1 MRPATDILLKSKNLK
16 IRPLTTTDLEN
27 IYQLQPE
34 GWSDIT
40 YFFKFYVEHPFCYPV
55 IALMDN
61 DIAGVANAILNQDTG
76 WISHVIVSENFRNR
90 GIGTRITKTVS
101 DYLKL
106 KGCHTQSLIATEE
119 GERIYLKL
127 GFRSQC
133 NYLFYK
139 SKKLAI
145 TPDFSLIR
153 KINKNDLDEISRLDK
168 EVTGESR
175 IALLQYFFKSGWV
188 YTGNSTGRIA
198 GFYLPELGEGHIIA
212 EKNEAGLQLLIM
224 KHYRKEN
231 TTVIPE
237 ENLTAR
243 KFLEMNDFQFHRS
256 APRMIL
262 GRGFPWKPE
271 KIFSRSGGFY
281 G

>member
-1 MRPATDILLKSKNLK
+1 MTENDI
-16 IRPLTTTDLEN
+16 EN

-40 YFFKFYVEHPFCYPV
+40 HYFRFYVEQPFCFPIV
-55 IALMDN
+55 AFVN
-61 DIAGVANAILNQDTG
+61 NEIAGIASGIVNQQTG

-90 GIGTRITKTVS
+90 GIGTKLTRTVGKF
-101 DYLKL
+101 LKL
-106 KGCHTQSLIATEE
+106 QGCHTQSLIATEE

-127 GFRSQC
+127 GFRQQDR
-133 NYLFYK
+133 YLFYK
-139 SKKLAI
+139 SKTLTI
-145 TPDFSLIR
+145 MPDFSSIR
-153 KINKNDLDEISRLDK
+153 RIQKTDLDEISHLDK
-168 EVTGESR
+168 EVSGESR
-175 IALLQYFFKSGWV
+175 MNLLQHFFKSGWV
-188 YTGNSTGRIA
+188 YYDKSSGSIS

-212 EKNEAGLQLLIM
+212 GRNEAGLQLLIL

-243 KFLEMNDFQFHRS
+243 TFLEINDFQFHRS
-256 APRMIL
+256 AHRMIH
-262 GRGFPWKPE
+262 GPGFSWKPD